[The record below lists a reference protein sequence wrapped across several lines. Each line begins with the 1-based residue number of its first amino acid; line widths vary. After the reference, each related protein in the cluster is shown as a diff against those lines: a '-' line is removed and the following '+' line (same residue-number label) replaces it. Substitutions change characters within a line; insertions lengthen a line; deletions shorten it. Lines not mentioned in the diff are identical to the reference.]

1 MPVSRSV
8 FPMLIGNDRL
18 KRILGSDLI
27 AGKLGHAYILEGPRG
42 SGRHTAALAAA
53 AALSCEN
60 RTLEGHPLPCGEC
73 LSCRKIA
80 RGVSPDV
87 ITVRRPEG
95 KATIGVDTVRQLR
108 EDLYIIPSESE
119 HKVYILEEAE
129 LMTVQAQNA
138 LLLSLEEPPRY
149 VNFFLLTE
157 NASALL
163 ETIRS
168 RAPVMRMQLFDAE
181 QTAEFLKKERRYA
194 ALLTSDPDFFAE
206 SVTASG
212 GALGQAQ
219 TLLDRSSPDGAEY
232 RALRT
237 DALRFLSL
245 LFTNDPAGASSM
257 LASLPK
263 AREDVLAL
271 LRLVMLALRDLI
283 AVKKNASVPLMLY
296 LSREEC
302 RQILEKT
309 GIRRIV
315 SAYGE
320 VSEAYSDIQNNASV
334 HTACTALLLGKY

>member
-8 FPMLIGNDRL
+8 FPALIGNDRL
-18 KRILGSDLI
+18 KHILASDLI

-53 AALSCEN
+53 ASLSCEN
-60 RTLEGHPLPCGEC
+60 RLSDTHSLPCGEC

-80 RGVSPDV
+80 RGVSRDV
-87 ITVRRPEG
+87 ITVRRPDG
-95 KATIGVDTVRQLR
+95 KATIGVDTIRLLR

-119 HKVYILEEAE
+119 YKVYILEEAE
-129 LMTVQAQNA
+129 LMTPQAQNA

-149 VNFFLLTE
+149 AVLFLLTE
-157 NASALL
+157 NTTALL

-168 RAPVMRMQLFDAE
+168 RAPVIRMQLFDAE
-181 QTAEFLKKERRYA
+181 QTAAFLQKESRFA
-194 ALLTSDPDFFAE
+194 AIQRSDPVFFAE

-219 TLLDRSSPDGAEY
+219 TLLDRTSPDGAEY

-245 LFTNDPAGASSM
+245 LFTHDPVGVSAM
-257 LASLPK
+257 LDSLPK

-309 GIRRIV
+309 GIRRITA
-315 SAYGE
+315 AYGE
-320 VSEAYSDIQNNASV
+320 VIRVYGDIQSNASV
-334 HTACTALLLGKY
+334 QTACTSLLLGKY